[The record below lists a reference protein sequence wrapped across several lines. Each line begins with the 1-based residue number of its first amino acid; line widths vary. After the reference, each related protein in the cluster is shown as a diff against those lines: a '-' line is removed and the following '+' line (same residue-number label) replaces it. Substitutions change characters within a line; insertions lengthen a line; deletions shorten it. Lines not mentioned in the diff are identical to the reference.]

1 MKKYIMITL
10 GIMMCLTLV
19 SAGLIADDIMTT
31 RYEKQH
37 SLTDIQE
44 SRIKLSSNVT
54 EVDVDISPIECNNVE
69 CYANIKQ
76 QDVINTQWRRD
87 KSHCSEYSECNKTE
101 DINESCEIECLS
113 YADYTLEENQEAIKE
128 YIEKR
133 LNDYA
138 DAEEVRKEN
147 NGVYEAKDVGGNLKS
162 EVSSSRK

>member
-76 QDVINTQWRRD
+76 QDVINTQ
-87 KSHCSEYSECNKTE
+87 
-101 DINESCEIECLS
+101 
-113 YADYTLEENQEAIKE
+113 
-128 YIEKR
+128 
-133 LNDYA
+133 
-138 DAEEVRKEN
+138 
-147 NGVYEAKDVGGNLKS
+147 
-162 EVSSSRK
+162 

>member
-69 CYANIKQ
+69 CYANIK
-76 QDVINTQWRRD
+76 TTR
-87 KSHCSEYSECNKTE
+87 CNKY
-101 DINESCEIECLS
+101 SM
-113 YADYTLEENQEAIKE
+113 
-128 YIEKR
+128 EKR
-133 LNDYA
+133 
-138 DAEEVRKEN
+138 
-147 NGVYEAKDVGGNLKS
+147 
-162 EVSSSRK
+162 

>member
-19 SAGLIADDIMTT
+19 SAGLSIPVLME
-31 RYEKQH
+31 RYEKTTN
-37 SLTDIQE
+37 LTDIQE
-44 SRIKLSSNVT
+44 SRIKLSSNVSKI
-54 EVDVDISPIECNNVE
+54 DVDISPIKCNNVK
-69 CYANIKQ
+69 CYAKISQ
-76 QDVINTQWRRD
+76 EGVIHTTWRRD
-87 KSHCSEYSECNKTE
+87 KSYCSEYSECNKSE
-101 DINESCEIECLS
+101 EFEKECQIECLS

-128 YIEKR
+128 FINKR
-133 LNDYA
+133 LRDYA